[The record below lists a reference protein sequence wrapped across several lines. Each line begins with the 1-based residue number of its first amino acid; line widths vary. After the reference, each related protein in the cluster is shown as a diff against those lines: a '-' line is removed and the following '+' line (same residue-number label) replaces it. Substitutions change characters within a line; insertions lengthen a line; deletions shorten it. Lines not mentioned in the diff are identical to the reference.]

1 MKSDFVEVLTEI
13 DIQTPIPGLVQERRR
28 GRSFLFLGCRFT
40 SQTERMFAHQI
51 MKRSTDTHY
60 AVLNAEPTRNEAR
73 FLAQHGIQ
81 RLNLPLSEFV
91 DWLQAQGIAG
101 ARQGVA
107 AYS

>member
-1 MKSDFVEVLTEI
+1 VLTEI
-13 DIQTPIPGLVQERRR
+13 DIQTPIPSLVQERRR

-73 FLAQHGIQ
+73 FLAQHGIV
-81 RLNLPLSEFV
+81 RIDLSLAAFAAS
-91 DWLQAQGIAG
+91 LQMQLTAG
-101 ARQGVA
+101 SAEPSRSRTA
-107 AYS
+107 